1 MEVKFTPGPWG
12 IDAGF
17 DGSGDFNQY
26 WQVHDGSD
34 AIVCSTMFCMAGN
47 KEANAHLI
55 AAAPDLYVALIDLL
69 KALSESGV
77 EWDCM
82 SSPTPL
88 INLLNTAEEDAIVS
102 AARTALAKARG
113 ETPET

>member
-1 MEVKFTPGPWG
+1 MEAKFTPGPWV

-55 AAAPDLYVALIDLL
+55 AAAPDLYEALSDLL
-69 KALSESGV
+69 FLCSQ
-77 EWDCM
+77 
-82 SSPTPL
+82 
-88 INLLNTAEEDAIVS
+88 TADACGTQEVKV
-102 AARTALAKARG
+102 AYTALAKAKG
-113 ETPET
+113 ENPET